1 MGTYNKTYDKAS
13 PALWGSGSNR
23 QGGLPFQ
30 EDLIAYYR
38 GNIQGTNLVCSYPI
52 SYSTTPQVKGS
63 AFTGAGTG
71 ACTGLLT
78 SDTITSSG
86 TAPTCTVDGTL
97 TISADCWDIEV
108 HRAEVLWASWK
119 GINVGGAFELDASGN
134 GHHLYLTTTTIVEA
148 VDGTG
153 TNWAND
159 RGFTVADGS
168 QCYTESIYETIPA
181 GEIIPSLIDG
191 SGAASFTPDA
201 LSESVYFDTDP
212 ITIGSEQITFTRYI

>member
-108 HRAEVLWASWK
+108 HRAGVLCASWK
-119 GINVGGAFELDASGN
+119 GINVGGAFELDASGL

-148 VDGTG
+148 MDGTG
-153 TNWAND
+153 TNWANE

-168 QCYTESIYETIPA
+168 QYLDDA
-181 GEIIPSLIDG
+181 GETAIGAGWRVPVLVDG
-191 SGAASFTPDA
+191 SGCAAWSVGYTPLSIDGAA
-201 LSESVYFDTDP
+201 LTIDSDTLS
-212 ITIGSEQITFTRYI
+212 IGV